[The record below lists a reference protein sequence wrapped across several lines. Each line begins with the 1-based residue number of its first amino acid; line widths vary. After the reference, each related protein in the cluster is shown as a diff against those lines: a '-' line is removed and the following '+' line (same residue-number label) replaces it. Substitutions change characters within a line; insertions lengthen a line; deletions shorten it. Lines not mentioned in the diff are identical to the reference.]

1 MNGIHDLGG
10 MDGFGPVVVEKE
22 EPVFHSDWE
31 RRMYGIASVIAYP
44 LDFNDDQFRREI
56 ERVPPPKYLSSPY
69 YELWFYG
76 ILGIL
81 KERGITSLEDIDAF
95 EPSGIAPPFK
105 DGVVTAAMVEDT
117 ILAGA
122 STRAD
127 VAEIPQEF
135 SVGDIVRVKN
145 NHPYHHHRAP
155 RYIRGRLGKIV
166 IDHGVFNFAD
176 SNSEYRGHQ
185 PQHCYSVEF
194 SGSEL
199 WGEDAEDDSSVTID
213 LFETYIEAT

>member
-1 MNGIHDLGG
+1 MNGMHDLGG
-10 MDGFGPVVVEKE
+10 MDGFGAVIVEKD

-56 ERVPPPKYLSSPY
+56 ERVPPPKYLNSSY
-69 YELWFYG
+69 YELWFFG

-81 KERGITSLEDIDAF
+81 KERGITSLEEIDVF
-95 EPSGIAPPFK
+95 EPSGVFPPFK
-105 DGVVTAAMVEDT
+105 DGVVTSAMVEDT

-135 SVGDIVRVKN
+135 SVGDIVRVRN

-176 SNSEYRGHQ
+176 SNSEYRGEQ

-199 WGEDAEDDSSVTID
+199 WGEDAEDGSSVTID